1 MSVQRARQRATS
13 ARHVS
18 ASVSAPC
25 QRAKS
30 ARHVSASCQ
39 RATPLINALAQGQ
52 RTPSPAPLTPC
63 VPIAPATTGSLSE
76 NGLDGTTK
84 TNLKEAVSAK
94 TGFTLNL

>member
-1 MSVQRARQRATS
+1 MSVQRARQRAT
-13 ARHVS
+13 
-18 ASVSAPC
+18 
-25 QRAKS
+25 S

-63 VPIAPATTGSLSE
+63 VPIAPATTGSLSD

-84 TNLKEAVSAK
+84 TNLKKAVSAK
-94 TGFTLNL
+94 TGFKLILD